1 MSIAQSLLP
10 EYDHEM
16 ATTRKVLARLPAE
29 KYGWTPHPKSMTLG
43 ALASHLVEVPSWV
56 TPTLTRTEL
65 DLNPP
70 GGPAYAPPTFAS
82 VAELLA
88 AFDANVKQGRAA
100 LAATSDADF
109 MVPWSLKSDGQALMT
124 LPRIAVMRSFVM
136 NHLIHHRGQF
146 TVYLRL
152 RGVPLPQTY
161 GPSADEQ

>member
-16 ATTRKVLARLPAE
+16 ATTRAHLERAP
-29 KYGWTPHPKSMTLG
+29 YGDWAWKPHAKSMTLG
-43 ALASHLVEVPSWV
+43 GLASHLVEVPSWV
-56 TPTLTRTEL
+56 PPTLTRTEL

-70 GGPAYAPPTFAS
+70 GGPAYTSPTFAS

-109 MVPWSLKSDGQALMT
+109 MVPWSLKSGGQVLMT

-152 RGVPLPQTY
+152 RDVPLPQTY
-161 GPSADEQ
+161 GPSADTQ